1 MKNTRDNPSRAAL
14 RAALPHTIPIL
25 AGFLFLGITYGVLV
39 TTSGFPFYLPIIMAV
54 VIFTGSMEF
63 LMTSILLSAFHPVA
77 VFATALMVCARH
89 IFYGITMLPRY
100 RGLGWKKYYLIYS
113 CCDETFSINYSTE
126 IPEEID
132 HGWFY
137 FWVSFLDQIYWVG
150 GAALGG
156 IFGSFITLDTRG
168 LDFVM
173 TAMFV
178 VIFLQQWE
186 KDRSHAAEF
195 IGLGASILCLLV
207 FGPDR
212 FIVPSMLVILLCLTI
227 GRKKLEPV
235 YSANAGNAQPADEE
249 SAFEQ
254 VPTYTGTA
262 GNAQS
267 ADEKS
272 AFEQVPK
279 IGGSRRVDG
288 NVSGEE
294 PQNE

>member
-1 MKNTRDNPSRAAL
+1 MAAL
-14 RAALPHTIPIL
+14 HAAFPHTIPIM
-25 AGFLFLGITYGVLV
+25 AGFLFLGITYGVLM
-39 TTSGFPFYLPIIMAV
+39 TTSGFPFWLPIIMAV
-54 VIFTGSMEF
+54 VIFTGSVEF
-63 LMTSILLSAFHPVA
+63 LMTSILLSAFSPLSAFV
-77 VFATALMVCARH
+77 TALMVGARH

>member
-1 MKNTRDNPSRAAL
+1 M
-14 RAALPHTIPIL
+14 
-25 AGFLFLGITYGVLV
+25 
-39 TTSGFPFYLPIIMAV
+39 
-54 VIFTGSMEF
+54 
-63 LMTSILLSAFHPVA
+63 
-77 VFATALMVCARH
+77 
-89 IFYGITMLPRY
+89 
-100 RGLGWKKYYLIYS
+100 
-113 CCDETFSINYSTE
+113 
-126 IPEEID
+126 
-132 HGWFY
+132 
-137 FWVSFLDQIYWVG
+137 
-150 GAALGG
+150 
-156 IFGSFITLDTRG
+156 
-168 LDFVM
+168 
-173 TAMFV
+173 
-178 VIFLQQWE
+178 
-186 KDRSHAAEF
+186 
-195 IGLGASILCLLV
+195 
-207 FGPDR
+207 
-212 FIVPSMLVILLCLTI
+212 ILLCLTI

>member
-25 AGFLFLGITYGVLV
+25 AGFLFLGITYGVLM
-39 TTSGFPFYLPIIMAV
+39 TTSGFPFWLPIIMAV

-89 IFYGITMLPRY
+89 IFYGITMLPKY
-100 RGLGWKKYYLIYS
+100 RGLGWG
-113 CCDETFSINYSTE
+113 
-126 IPEEID
+126 ID

-137 FWVSFLDQIYWVG
+137 FWVSFLDQLYWVS
-150 GAALGG
+150 GAAIGG

>member
-89 IFYGITMLPRY
+89 IFYGITMLPKY

-113 CCDETFSINYSTE
+113 CCDETFSINFTTE
-126 IPEEID
+126 IPEGID

-137 FWVSFLDQIYWVG
+137 FWVSFLDQLYWVS
-150 GAALGG
+150 GAAIGG

>member
-1 MKNTRDNPSRAAL
+1 MAAL
-14 RAALPHTIPIL
+14 HAAFPHTIPIM
-25 AGFLFLGITYGVLV
+25 AGFLFLGITYGVLM
-39 TTSGFPFYLPIIMAV
+39 TTSGFPFWLPIVTAV
-54 VIFTGSMEF
+54 VIFTGSVEF
-63 LMTSILLSAFHPVA
+63 LMTSILLSAFSPLSAFV
-77 VFATALMVCARH
+77 TALMVGARH

-113 CCDETFSINYSTE
+113 CCDETFSINFTTE
-126 IPEEID
+126 IPEGID

-137 FWVSFLDQIYWVG
+137 FWVSFLDQLYWVS
-150 GAALGG
+150 GAAIGG